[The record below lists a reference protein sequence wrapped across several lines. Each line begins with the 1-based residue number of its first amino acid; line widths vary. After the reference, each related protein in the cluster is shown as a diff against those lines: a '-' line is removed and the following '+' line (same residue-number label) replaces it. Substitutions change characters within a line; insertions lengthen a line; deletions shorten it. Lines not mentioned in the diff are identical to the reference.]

1 MKQNNTISVKSIAE
15 TTFSEYPRSLGAMIK
30 ETINKAFDLLETRL
44 DGVLAIY
51 TFWNFEDNKNE
62 ALRYFRHG
70 PVPLNDQPHQF
81 SVSFKFFKGRI
92 EIRLVPL
99 NDRIDFEIND
109 LQKLV
114 DSVFLQRAERFVDT
128 TIVLVVGTNPA
139 VKAYKLTHAVNT
151 DGTQCFTSEL
161 VSPSAWLDFI

>member
-1 MKQNNTISVKSIAE
+1 MNQNKIKPVKATVE
-15 TTFSEYPRSLGAMIK
+15 TAFGDYPRSLGAMIK

-51 TFWNFEDNKNE
+51 TYWNFENNKNE
-62 ALRYFRHG
+62 AFQHFRHG
-70 PVPLNDQPHQF
+70 PVCLNDQPHQF
-81 SVSFKFFKGRI
+81 SLSFQLFKESI

-109 LQKLV
+109 LRELV
-114 DSVFLQRAERFVDT
+114 DMVFLQRAERFDMT
-128 TIVLVVGTNPA
+128 TALVIRTNPA
-139 VKAYKLTHAVNT
+139 IKDYKLTYTVNT

-161 VSPSAWLDFI
+161 VSPSSWFDIV